1 MVCCLSSFLCSWAIV
16 KNAAVAER
24 MTQYIVRNTVGVSH
38 DTQNRAAVLLR
49 ATFKG
54 YEDCE
59 RNRTFYSKD
68 LNDLIANCKFF
79 HYGNSLMA
87 SRWERVRA
95 ALAGNAG
102 FSLPQPNPP
111 DGCTFLGTYFSTH
124 PGKKYII
131 YKIQIYFRH
140 LKQIFVLQYLIS
152 HCQKSR
158 PVIIIL

>member
-124 PGKKYII
+124 PGKKYIYNI
-131 YKIQIYFRH
+131 
-140 LKQIFVLQYLIS
+140 
-152 HCQKSR
+152 
-158 PVIIIL
+158 

>member
-1 MVCCLSSFLCSWAIV
+1 
-16 KNAAVAER
+16 
-24 MTQYIVRNTVGVSH
+24 MTQYIVRNTVGLSH

-59 RNRTFYSKD
+59 KNRTFYSKD

-79 HYGNSLMA
+79 HYGNSLME
-87 SRWERVRA
+87 SRWARVRA

-124 PGKKYII
+124 PGKI
-131 YKIQIYFRH
+131 YTPKSNKLQIYLRQ
-140 LKQIFVLQYLIS
+140 LEKIFYLS
-152 HCQKSR
+152 ETKKL
-158 PVIIIL
+158 V